1 MVKPTAGLPPKGAG
15 ERPTQLMDPAR
26 RAPLALR
33 GIHCRGTLASGSVFL
48 LSVAYNSVIRGT
60 EMTTR
65 VLLKEFERVL
75 GSGNVF
81 HEETDRYAYSYD
93 AAVLEPSLPSLVLRP
108 LSSEALGKAVRI
120 CNENCLSLTVRGAGT
135 NLSGGVIPD
144 PGGIVVLTN
153 ALDNIVEINEEDLY
167 AVVQPGV
174 VTAKFAAAVET
185 RGLFYPPDPGSQAV
199 STLGGNVA
207 ENAGGLRG
215 LRYGV
220 TRDYVMGLEFLDA
233 NGELVKTGARTVKCV
248 TGYNLGG
255 LLVGSEGTLG
265 IFTRIILKLIP
276 MPAAKKAMMAV
287 FAEVSRASETVS
299 EIIANRIVPVT
310 LEFMDNFT
318 IRAVEDFSRAGL
330 PVDAAALLLIEVD
343 GHPAQVEEEA
353 ARVETICRQ
362 MGATRIHVARDAGE
376 RDKVWEARR
385 SALSALSRVRPTT
398 VLEDA
403 TVPRSMVPAMIHAI
417 EEIGRK
423 YDLSIGT
430 FGHAGDGNLHPT
442 ILTDRRD
449 KEEWRR
455 VEMAVEAIFEK
466 ALALG
471 GTLSGEH
478 GIGMA
483 KSKYL
488 EKETSHAAI
497 VYSRRIKAALDPNN
511 ILNPGKIIGA

>member
-1 MVKPTAGLPPKGAG
+1 MSAK
-15 ERPTQLMDPAR
+15 
-26 RAPLALR
+26 R
-33 GIHCRGTLASGSVFL
+33 G
-48 LSVAYNSVIRGT
+48 
-60 EMTTR
+60 
-65 VLLKEFERVL
+65 LLKEFERVL
-75 GSGNVF
+75 GKGNVF
-81 HEETDRYAYSYD
+81 AEEADRHAYSYD
-93 AAVLEPSLPSLVLRP
+93 AAVLEPSAPLLIVRP
-108 LSSEALGKAVRI
+108 QSGEALGKAVRV
-120 CNENCLSLTVRGAGT
+120 CNENCLPLTVRGAGT
-135 NLSGGVIPD
+135 NLSGGTIPK
-144 PGGIVVLTN
+144 PGGVVVLTN
-153 ALDNIVEINEEDLY
+153 ALDKILEINEEDLY

-174 VTAKFAAAVET
+174 VTAKLAAAVEA

-220 TRDYVMGLEFLDA
+220 TRDYVMGLEFFDS

-248 TGYNLGG
+248 TGFNLGG

-265 IFTRIILKLIP
+265 VFNRIILKLIP

-287 FAEVSRASETVS
+287 FSEVSRASETVS
-299 EIIANRIVPVT
+299 AIIANRIVPVT

-343 GHPAQVEEEA
+343 GHPAQVEEDA
-353 ARVETICRQ
+353 ARVEAICRD
-362 MGATRIHVARDAGE
+362 MGAMRIHVARDAAE

-385 SALSALSRVRPTT
+385 SALSALSRVKPTT

-403 TVPRSMVPAMIHAI
+403 TVPRSMVPAMIRAI
-417 EEIGRK
+417 EEIARE
-423 YDLSIGT
+423 YELSIGT

-442 ILTDRRD
+442 ILTDRRR
-449 KEEWRR
+449 KQEWKR
-455 VEMAVEAIFEK
+455 VEKAIDAIFER
-466 ALALG
+466 ALELG

-478 GIGMA
+478 GIGTA

-488 EKETSHAAI
+488 EKETSRATI
-497 VYSRRIKAALDPNN
+497 FYSRRIKAALDPKN
-511 ILNPGKIIGA
+511 ILNPGKIIGDPACTT